1 MHFLS
6 TALKHWGAK
15 STKNCAPLHPLYAFK
30 NHSPKE
36 FQSPSMKILLAF
48 QCFEDCFKFFWEGEQ
63 KCFVSHIDLLFFK
76 LFHFKE
82 RMFLRLSHPWCEF
95 LHLVCLTYSSVTLPL
110 CRAPVLFQIEL
121 FIINQTVL
129 LSSVSGQSGIWI
141 SCDGLVSFC
150 YSWNVIGGA
159 EFGVSV
165 DCRYMVSQPGL
176 ATEHPSLDDCSFL
189 PAAGLGREPEEQ
201 KSGRK
206 PW

>member
-1 MHFLS
+1 MLSAFLATVVFCRAAVTPRRDFFHTSPMKRRSLWNPFFFCLSVSSNYHNEQSDHKTARFCKTLQKVFYDDCWVHFLS

-76 LFHFKE
+76 LFQFKE
-82 RMFLRLSHPWCEF
+82 RMFLRLSHPRCEF

-110 CRAPVLFQIEL
+110 CRAPVLF
-121 FIINQTVL
+121 
-129 LSSVSGQSGIWI
+129 
-141 SCDGLVSFC
+141 
-150 YSWNVIGGA
+150 
-159 EFGVSV
+159 
-165 DCRYMVSQPGL
+165 
-176 ATEHPSLDDCSFL
+176 
-189 PAAGLGREPEEQ
+189 
-201 KSGRK
+201 
-206 PW
+206 

>member
-6 TALKHWGAK
+6 TALKHRGAK

-82 RMFLRLSHPWCEF
+82 RMFLRLSHPRCEF

-129 LSSVSGQSGIWI
+129 LSSVSGQSGI
-141 SCDGLVSFC
+141 
-150 YSWNVIGGA
+150 
-159 EFGVSV
+159 
-165 DCRYMVSQPGL
+165 
-176 ATEHPSLDDCSFL
+176 
-189 PAAGLGREPEEQ
+189 
-201 KSGRK
+201 
-206 PW
+206 